1 MARSSTSSR
10 WVPPASPSATSAA
23 PCAACFATAANPSS
37 TRVGANGSSRRRIA
51 ALTASTRASRP
62 DNRNSAGPGPG
73 TDSASATAV
82 FTVLSINASYA
93 TRSRAVPGCA
103 SCSTGSVPSSQ
114 PATVATPPRNS
125 MSFDTLPARKATSPS
140 SAPGARSPRAPAE
153 PPAPSTI
160 RPPATATAAVKA
172 PPSSSRTKD
181 VAESGHPKRRAWS
194 TTASAT
200 AHTLSAVPMSTRF
213 TLRCAG
219 TVGRWST
226 PGVSTTGSGERASTR
241 SSAESPAMPPVS
253 PGGASRA
260 SRRSPSVASRARVSG
275 RPYPEGP
282 ATRSSG
288 PASSSSLTNRA
299 GSASASLVGMERSR
313 NSRPSSSPHRSM
325 LTVPGSIPMTR
336 GIGSRL
342 RRHQLPRDVGD
353 GLGVQHEVVALE
365 QARNAR
371 LVHLH
376 LEVSDREC
384 AEAHHAF
391 LRHAV
396 VHHIDPLDA
405 ERRNG
410 IHVRDDL
417 EPRPARPRLLRDEHH
432 PRGSGVEDQLRA
444 LAGADRFRCIGHG
457 DGAHRP
463 AEALE
468 HELTRSLA
476 GISLARGDAHVRPGL
491 GEQSG
496 GPNPD
501 GPRPRDDQ
509 DTLAAHSAHGFHH
522 LRHRGDRRGVRPVR
536 VEHRRHREGLEHR
549 LRRRGEQLLAHRDV
563 RAADEDR
570 GVLQV
575 LGTAR
580 EDAAVDQVADI
591 GLDDAAVVGHD
602 PVEHAR
608 QPGAVE
614 LQQQLTHQDSCS
626 TMKPC
631 KVRKA
636 VEGRQ
641 PRPSTWHSGD
651 CPRDQPL
658 SAPPANG
665 CDAVFAW
672 EITWSTFGCPLRARS
687 IDSFTAR

>member
-365 QARNAR
+365 QARDAR

-376 LEVSDREC
+376 LEISDGEC
-384 AEAHHAF
+384 AQAHHAVF
-391 LRHAV
+391 RHAV
-396 VHHIDPLDA
+396 VHHIHPLDA
-405 ERRNG
+405 EGGNRV
-410 IHVRDDL
+410 HVRHDL
-417 EPRPARPRLLRDEHH
+417 EPRPVGPGLPGDEH
-432 PRGSGVEDQLRA
+432 D
-444 LAGADRFRCIGHG
+444 AGAG
-457 DGAHRP
+457 P
-463 AEALE
+463 
-468 HELTRSLA
+468 
-476 GISLARGDAHVRPGL
+476 LARVGLARRDAHVRPRL
-491 GEQSG
+491 GEQAG
-496 GPNPD
+496 GANPHRP
-501 GPRPRDDQ
+501 GPGDDEDALATNIARD
-509 DTLAAHSAHGFHH
+509 FHH
-522 LRHRGDRRGVRPVR
+522 LRHRSHGRRVGPVR
-536 VEHRRHREGLEHR
+536 VQHGGYREGLEHR
-549 LRRRGEQLLAHRDV
+549 LRRRAEQLLAHGDV
-563 RAADEDR
+563 RAPDEHG

-575 LGTAR
+575 LWSAR
-580 EDAAVDQVADI
+580 EDAAVD
-591 GLDDAAVVGHD
+591 
-602 PVEHAR
+602 
-608 QPGAVE
+608 
-614 LQQQLTHQDSCS
+614 
-626 TMKPC
+626 
-631 KVRKA
+631 
-636 VEGRQ
+636 
-641 PRPSTWHSGD
+641 
-651 CPRDQPL
+651 
-658 SAPPANG
+658 
-665 CDAVFAW
+665 
-672 EITWSTFGCPLRARS
+672 
-687 IDSFTAR
+687 

>member
-1 MARSSTSSR
+1 MLPRASRMARSSTSSR

-365 QARNAR
+365 QARDAR

-376 LEVSDREC
+376 LEISDGEC
-384 AEAHHAF
+384 AQAHHAVF
-391 LRHAV
+391 RHAV
-396 VHHIDPLDA
+396 VHHIHPLDA
-405 ERRNG
+405 EGGNRV
-410 IHVRDDL
+410 HVRHDL
-417 EPRPARPRLLRDEHH
+417 EPRPVGPGLPGDEHDA
-432 PRGSGVEDQLRA
+432 GGTGVEEQLGTLARA
-444 LAGADRFRCIGHG
+444 HRIARVGHR
-457 DGAHRP
+457 DGAHLP
-463 AEALE
+463 AEPLDDE
-468 HELTRSLA
+468 VA
-476 GISLARGDAHVRPGL
+476 GPLARVGLARRDAHVRPRL
-491 GEQSG
+491 GEQAG
-496 GPNPD
+496 GANPHRP
-501 GPRPRDDQ
+501 GPGDDEDALATNIARD
-509 DTLAAHSAHGFHH
+509 FHH
-522 LRHRGDRRGVRPVR
+522 LRHRSHGRRVGPVR
-536 VEHRRHREGLEHR
+536 VQHGGYREGLEHR
-549 LRRRGEQLLAHRDV
+549 LRRRAEQLLAHGDV
-563 RAADEDR
+563 RAPDEHG

-575 LGTAR
+575 LWSAR
-580 EDAAVDQVADI
+580 EDAAVD
-591 GLDDAAVVGHD
+591 
-602 PVEHAR
+602 
-608 QPGAVE
+608 
-614 LQQQLTHQDSCS
+614 
-626 TMKPC
+626 
-631 KVRKA
+631 
-636 VEGRQ
+636 
-641 PRPSTWHSGD
+641 
-651 CPRDQPL
+651 
-658 SAPPANG
+658 
-665 CDAVFAW
+665 
-672 EITWSTFGCPLRARS
+672 
-687 IDSFTAR
+687 